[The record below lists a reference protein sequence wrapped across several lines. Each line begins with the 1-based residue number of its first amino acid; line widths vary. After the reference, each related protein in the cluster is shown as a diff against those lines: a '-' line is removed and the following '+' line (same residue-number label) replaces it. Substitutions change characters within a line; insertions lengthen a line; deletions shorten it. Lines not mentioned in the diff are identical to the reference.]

1 MPSAKK
7 GTCASSTKQQKQG
20 KKTNPS
26 KAPSEGSKRAHTDT
40 DTELDD
46 VPVQK
51 KTKNVTVEEIANDE
65 SDDETEEQELGEII
79 HLGHDPPLNTG
90 TERLA
95 KRWASPIYAF
105 YHPVPSIETVNDRR
119 SHVFACAKKSCT
131 YCCRR
136 YLDKT
141 DNNSTGNLCK
151 HVKTCWGPEV
161 LTAAENAGSVDEA
174 RNKVVKALNQSG
186 SITAVFECT
195 GKRKVMYSN
204 QQHTR
209 VETRTE
215 LVCWVSE
222 NLQPFRIV
230 QDRGFKCLMK
240 TGQPDCYLPSAMTVC
255 CDVKTVFAWTR
266 SWIAQMLR
274 VCIVSCTTLG
284 FNYSL

>member
-7 GTCASSTKQQKQG
+7 GTRASSTKQQKWG

-26 KAPSEGSKRAHTDT
+26 KAPSEGSKRACTDT
-40 DTELDD
+40 DTKLDD

-51 KTKNVTVEEIANDE
+51 KTKNVTVEEIADDE

-90 TERLA
+90 TEQLA
-95 KRWASPIYAF
+95 KRWTLPIYAF
-105 YHPVPSIETVNDRR
+105 YHPVPSIETVNDWR
-119 SHVFACAKKSCT
+119 SHVFACVKKSCT
-131 YCCRR
+131 YRCCC

-141 DNNSTGNLCK
+141 DNNSMGNLCK

-161 LTAAENAGSVDEA
+161 LTAAENAGSVYEV

-186 SITAVFECT
+186 SITAVFERT
-195 GKRKVMYSN
+195 GKGKVTYSN
-204 QQHTR
+204 RQHTR
-209 VETRTE
+209 VKTRTE
-215 LVCWVSE
+215 LVHWVSE
-222 NLQPFRIV
+222 NLRPVQIV
-230 QDRGFKCLMK
+230 QDQGFKCLMK
-240 TGQPDCYLPSAMTVC
+240 MRQPDYYLPSAMTVC

-266 SWIAQMLR
+266 SQIAKMLQ

-284 FNYSL
+284 CNYSL